1 MLFSYLLKFENI
13 FFNYLLNEYFNIY
26 ILFFQRIFNDFVR
39 NFMLIDYLKISKFE
53 LTQQLIK

>member
-39 NFMLIDYLKISKFE
+39 NFMLIEYLKISKFE